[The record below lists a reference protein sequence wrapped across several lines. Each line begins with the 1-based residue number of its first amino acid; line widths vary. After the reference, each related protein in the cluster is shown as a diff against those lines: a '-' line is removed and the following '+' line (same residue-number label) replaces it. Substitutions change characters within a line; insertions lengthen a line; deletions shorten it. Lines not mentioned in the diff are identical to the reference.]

1 MVPRDPE
8 DEAPEVEPPIPPV
21 ENELQRRRLARELA
35 GELDGL
41 FGIDLP
47 DIEEAIGRLY
57 SDFASG
63 SYDER
68 ERLRRMPELLRQVM
82 GALDRVHELAAL
94 IHQQEQA
101 DALDESPDEAPVA
114 VDPLA
119 PTLQHVIDLVENE
132 LQRLRRM
139 QPGSRET

>member
-1 MVPRDPE
+1 MVPSNPE
-8 DEAPEVEPPIPPV
+8 DEALEPPID
-21 ENELQRRRLARELA
+21 LQSRRLARELA

-57 SDFASG
+57 HDFASG

-94 IHQQEQA
+94 IHQEE
-101 DALDESPDEAPVA
+101 DAAGDT
-114 VDPLA
+114 VDLPPAAGPLA
-119 PTLQHVIDLVENE
+119 PTLQHVIELVENE

-139 QPGSRET
+139 RGE